1 MKKKN
6 KWISD
11 LLFIV
16 LIVLLAGVL
25 VFLLVGYNREMKETS
40 RTNQRIADQDAQL
53 VIRQRGMGK
62 EVYETLLPMVQA
74 ALPGIVCW
82 GDESAVGNSHG
93 ALASRLESL
102 IDSRLL
108 DGIRKDLYNITKF
121 FNMDELVIPVQN
133 MGVAY
138 EGMNEV
144 MARAGVR
151 QLVVAED
158 FTIPGNTDRVNIS
171 LTDDMGHLLSFAS
184 QRYAKFSTT
193 TINDVEGTLYTRD
206 GSTGIYIAFT
216 FGRSRAGDMMPVAA
230 GTPIQTAGATQYRS
244 FLPVMFFAERTDVG
258 IDAFIEDMREMV
270 TLYGNG
276 PHAMICTTEEGSAW
290 DMALEKEFGA
300 RYIRNDRYASDMDEN
315 DYQWLAGEVYA
326 ILEEQDAFQPVE
338 LAVADARAAI
348 AKVGK

>member
-6 KWISD
+6 KWISN
-11 LLFIV
+11 LLFTV
-16 LIVLLAGVL
+16 LIVVLAGVL
-25 VFLLVGYNREMKETS
+25 VFLLLGYNREMSETAS
-40 RTNQRIADQDAQL
+40 ANQRRADQDAQM
-53 VIRQRGMGK
+53 VIRQRGKGK
-62 EVYETLLPMVQA
+62 EVYDALLPRIQA

-82 GDESAVGNSHG
+82 GDESAVGSG
-93 ALASRLESL
+93 EWTLGSQLESL

-108 DGIRKDLYNITKF
+108 DGVRKDLFNITKF
-121 FNMDELVIPVQN
+121 FNMDELIIPVQN

-138 EGMNEV
+138 EGMNEMMV
-144 MARAGVR
+144 RAGVR

-193 TINDVEGTLYTRD
+193 TINGVDGSLYSRD

-216 FGRSRAGDMMPVAA
+216 FGRYRSGELMPVAA
-230 GTPIQTAGATQYRS
+230 GTPIQTAGANNYQS

-258 IDAFIEDMREMV
+258 IDTFIEDMREMV

-276 PHAMICTTEEGSAW
+276 PHVMICTTESGSEW
-290 DMALEKEFGA
+290 DVALEREFGA
-300 RYIRNDRYASDMDEN
+300 RYIRNDRFVNDMNQN
-315 DYQWLAGEVYA
+315 DYQWLAEEVYA
-326 ILEEQDAFQPVE
+326 ILEEQDTFQPVE
-338 LAVADARAAI
+338 LIIADARAAI
-348 AKVGK
+348 AEVSK